1 MRDDLPFDHALPF
14 RPQRVVVAGVSG
26 VGKSTLAKRIGAELG
41 LLYTE
46 IDGLFHGPGW
56 TPRERFLD
64 DVRELVARAAWV
76 TEWQYSSAR
85 PLLAERADLL
95 VWLDLPFWTVTLPR
109 LVRRTVRRSAR
120 REVLWNENREPSLW
134 SIVSNRDHI
143 IRWGIATRG
152 KPAALVADL
161 RHSSPRPVIV
171 RLRSLREVDAWVDG
185 AVARVAGHD

>member
-1 MRDDLPFDHALPF
+1 M
-14 RPQRVVVAGVSG
+14 AGVSG